1 MIDIDLLNN
10 SIVFPEA
17 IEITTP
23 FNGFTRYLMQSK
35 ARSDYMK
42 SDMSKNFIFYEPMNK
57 QVFKIFSN
65 CKEDREA
72 IFKEWNH
79 YLLDNTLY
87 ICQNVE
93 FVNEDI
99 NDFFMKPNYEL
110 AVFLQSIA
118 NEIIKQNK
126 DFDICIGVVHGEQ
139 LTNEGIRYPHA
150 HILLKRKE
158 NICQIGLKQ

>member
-1 MIDIDLLNN
+1 MINIDLLNN
-10 SIVFPEA
+10 SVEFPEA

-35 ARSDYMK
+35 AGSEYIK
-42 SDMSKNFIFYEPMNK
+42 SDMSKNFVFYEPLNK

-65 CKEDREA
+65 FKEDREV

-79 YLLDNTLY
+79 YLHDDVLY

-93 FVNEDI
+93 FVNEGI
-99 NDFFMKPNYEL
+99 NEIFNKPNYEL
-110 AVFLQSIA
+110 AKYLQSIA

-126 DFDICIGVVHGEQ
+126 GFDICVGVVHGEQ

-150 HILLKRKE
+150 HILLKRK
-158 NICQIGLKQ
+158 GK

>member
-1 MIDIDLLNN
+1 MINIDLLNN
-10 SIVFPEA
+10 SVEFPEA

-35 ARSDYMK
+35 AGSEYIK
-42 SDMSKNFIFYEPMNK
+42 SDMSKNFVFYEPLNK

-65 CKEDREA
+65 FKEDRDV

-79 YLLDNTLY
+79 YLLDDVLY

-93 FVNEDI
+93 FVNEGI
-99 NDFFMKPNYEL
+99 NEIFNKPNYEL
-110 AVFLQSIA
+110 AKYLQSIA
-118 NEIIKQNK
+118 NEITKQNK
-126 DFDICIGVVHGEQ
+126 GFDICVGVVHGEQ

-150 HILLKRKE
+150 HILLKRK
-158 NICQIGLKQ
+158 GK

>member
-1 MIDIDLLNN
+1 MINIDLLNN
-10 SIVFPEA
+10 SVEFPEA

-35 ARSDYMK
+35 AGSEYIK
-42 SDMSKNFIFYEPMNK
+42 SDMSKNFVFYEPLNK

-65 CKEDREA
+65 FKEDRDV

-79 YLLDNTLY
+79 YLLDDVLY

-93 FVNEDI
+93 FVNEGI
-99 NDFFMKPNYEL
+99 NEIFNKPNYEL
-110 AVFLQSIA
+110 AKYLQSIA

-126 DFDICIGVVHGEQ
+126 GFDICVGVVHGEQ

-150 HILLKRKE
+150 HILLKRK
-158 NICQIGLKQ
+158 GK

>member
-1 MIDIDLLNN
+1 MINIDLLNN
-10 SIVFPEA
+10 SVEFPEA
-17 IEITTP
+17 IKITTP

-35 ARSDYMK
+35 AGSEYIK
-42 SDMSKNFIFYEPMNK
+42 SDMSKNFVFYEPLNK

-65 CKEDREA
+65 FKEDREV

-79 YLLDNTLY
+79 YLHDDVLY

-93 FVNEDI
+93 FVNEGI
-99 NDFFMKPNYEL
+99 NEIFNKPNYEL
-110 AVFLQSIA
+110 AKYLQSIA

-126 DFDICIGVVHGEQ
+126 GFDICVGVVHGEQ

-150 HILLKRKE
+150 HILLKRK
-158 NICQIGLKQ
+158 GK

>member
-1 MIDIDLLNN
+1 MMINIDLLNN
-10 SIVFPEA
+10 SVEFPEA

-35 ARSDYMK
+35 AGSEYIK
-42 SDMSKNFIFYEPMNK
+42 SDMSKNFVFYEPLNK

-65 CKEDREA
+65 FKEDREV

-79 YLLDNTLY
+79 YLHDDVLY

-93 FVNEDI
+93 FVNEGI
-99 NDFFMKPNYEL
+99 NEIFNKPNYEL
-110 AVFLQSIA
+110 AKYLQSIA

-126 DFDICIGVVHGEQ
+126 GFDICVGVVHGEQ

-150 HILLKRKE
+150 HILLKRK
-158 NICQIGLKQ
+158 GK

>member
-1 MIDIDLLNN
+1 MINIDLLNN
-10 SIVFPEA
+10 SVEFPEA

-35 ARSDYMK
+35 AGSEYIK
-42 SDMSKNFIFYEPMNK
+42 SDMSKNFVFYEPLNK

-65 CKEDREA
+65 FKEDREV

-79 YLLDNTLY
+79 YLHDDVLY

-93 FVNEDI
+93 FVNEGI
-99 NDFFMKPNYEL
+99 HEIFNKPNYEL
-110 AVFLQSIA
+110 AKYLQSIA

-126 DFDICIGVVHGEQ
+126 GFDICVGVVHGEQ

-150 HILLKRKE
+150 HILLKRK
-158 NICQIGLKQ
+158 GK